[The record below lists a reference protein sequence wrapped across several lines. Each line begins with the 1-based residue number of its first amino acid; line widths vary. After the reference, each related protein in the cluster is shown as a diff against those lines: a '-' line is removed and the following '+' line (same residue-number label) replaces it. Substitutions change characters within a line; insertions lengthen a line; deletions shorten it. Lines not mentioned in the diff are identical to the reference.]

1 MSKRVSTLTASLATV
16 TSEKSR
22 LEAIFQEDKKKLRT
36 DLNEKDQIIVSL
48 KAELKAVKEKSR
60 IEIDDAKSKLIIER
74 HNREKET
81 NDNALML
88 RELQKLITDERTAR
102 EKLESELQQS
112 KDSMKALQ
120 LAGTYNAEFE
130 KRVRELEGQLKA
142 KNVMIE
148 ELKVKA
154 NATPPELLKLK
165 EELTEMKMAHRH
177 DLERAEQKASK
188 AEERSVSIQGQQESR
203 VANLESR
210 LQELSET
217 VGTYDRL
224 RQADQSA
231 MQKLRE
237 RIAQLDQENKHLQSS
252 PKRDQ
257 PFKAELDGDNDSNLD
272 VQSLIERILRLRTML
287 RDANR
292 RSENPVDLDELLD
305 YGEGEKKWKKSFY
318 SLKEEFEKFKLTRR
332 TPSPFLSSPS
342 KKLERGA
349 DDEVD
354 ELIKL
359 KSHVQELN
367 EKIKYTNQQLA
378 LMETKEAE
386 FKSRELELNDTISV
400 LKEKAKKDASEKDAE
415 MRVKLAQLEGEVQ
428 KQRDRCLTIIS
439 EKEEE
444 IANLKSSIDALKGEK
459 DEDYLSELTRAENS
473 KLDTLVLHYSEESGH
488 TKLELRELRAKKLEL
503 ESALHELQMS
513 ALAKEQKYQDEIELM
528 NENMLRLKRMATKE
542 GANLEY
548 LKNVC
553 LTYML
558 STDAK
563 SKEHMLKAIGAVLMF
578 TPMEVKQVHDYNA
591 SWWPA
596 STASGKKGGATS
608 SRR

>member
-305 YGEGEKKWKKSFY
+305 YGEGEKKWKKSYY